1 MIQKEIN
8 NNNKKF
14 DTNIVHFQ
22 MKQSLDVRIQTLV
35 QKADS
40 INARYYK
47 NKKLDKILTMLI
59 RTQLRKSN
67 KESITNLINL

>member
-1 MIQKEIN
+1 
-8 NNNKKF
+8 
-14 DTNIVHFQ
+14 